1 MEPVKSRD
9 SKDRIDKRKVPG
21 GDGNLKTTCLK
32 NLVWSIDKRKVP
44 GGDGNSALDKGLP
57 LFNLIDKRKV
67 PGGDGNFILFS
78 LN

>member
-9 SKDRIDKRKVPG
+9 SKDR
-21 GDGNLKTTCLK
+21 
-32 NLVWSIDKRKVP
+32 IDKRKVP